1 MTDVRAY
8 VESGV
13 QLAMDDGTAAWVFEP
28 ERWGRCGQGADEA
41 AALRD
46 LGAELGTDPR
56 FVVVERVVGDEQAFE
71 RDLAPAGEAERA
83 ATLKIL
89 EESRRET
96 VALISSCSPA
106 MLNFDDAVRVLP
118 SFAGWR
124 TVRQLAWHIVD
135 TESRYYLPSLGLPY
149 REPLENLAD
158 ELEQSAEHVRRTVAT
173 MPADLV
179 RRVDGEVWTTV
190 KVLRRLAW
198 HERSE
203 LRTLRRLIALASAI
217 SGNKGAPSDE

>member
-1 MTDVRAY
+1 MRAY
-8 VESGV
+8 VETGV
-13 QLAMDDGTAAWVFEP
+13 QMAMDDGTAAWVFDAS
-28 ERWGRCGQGADEA
+28 RWGCCGQGVDEA

-46 LGAELGTDPR
+46 LGAELGSDLE

-71 RDLAPAGEAERA
+71 RDLAPAREAERA
-83 ATLKIL
+83 ATLEIL

-96 VALISSCSPA
+96 VALIASCSPE
-106 MLNFDDAVRVLP
+106 MLDFDDPDRVLP

-124 TVRQLAWHIVD
+124 TVRQLAWHIAD

-149 REPLENLAD
+149 REPLPDLAD
-158 ELEQSAEHVRRTVAT
+158 ELKQSAEYVRRAVAT
-173 MPADLV
+173 IPADLV
-179 RRVDGEVWTTV
+179 RRANGEVWTTV

-203 LRTLRRLIALASAI
+203 LRTLRRLVALALRSM
-217 SGNKGAPSDE
+217 